1 MMNDLLKNIKK
12 TSKKQDSQIKNI
24 FNKRYVIKDKI
35 AQGGLC
41 DVFLVEDIYDFH
53 FNTNSNIVIK
63 LPNATTIKN
72 KDISSLLFSE
82 YKFLRELN
90 HPNIVK
96 VYDFG
101 IDKKTK
107 IPYLILEYIEGKLLN
122 DISIF
127 NMNKSL
133 KIDIFKTL
141 LNTVKYIHSKNIIHA
156 DINPSNIIIDNNN
169 KIILIDFGIS
179 LSCNNNSIH
188 LDYNKVKAYNP
199 KYSAPE
205 IINGEIP
212 TEKSDIYSTAAIVF
226 ELFTLKTPVI
236 RNNKIILDNSH
247 TIPFYL
253 KKWLNR
259 NLSADSSIRTINFNQ
274 YYNFFTNFLHFN

>member
-1 MMNDLLKNIKK
+1 MNTLLKNIKK
-12 TSKKQDSQIKNI
+12 TSKKQNSQVKKI
-24 FNKRYVIKDKI
+24 FNKRYVLKDKI

-41 DVFLVEDIYDFH
+41 DVFLVEDIYDLH
-53 FNTNSNIVIK
+53 FNTDSNIVIK
-63 LPNATTIKN
+63 LPNEITIKN

-101 IDKKTK
+101 IDKKTN

-127 NMNKSL
+127 DMNKDL
-133 KIDIFKTL
+133 KLDIFKTL

-169 KIILIDFGIS
+169 NITLIDFGIS
-179 LSCNNNSIH
+179 LSCNSNSIH

-212 TEKSDIYSTAAIVF
+212 TEKSDIYSIASIVF
-226 ELFTLKTPVI
+226 ELFTFTRPVI
-236 RNNKIILDNSH
+236 KDNKMILDNSN

-259 NLSADSSIRTINFNQ
+259 NLSINSSARTINFNK
-274 YYNFFTNFLHFN
+274 YYNFFVNFLHFN